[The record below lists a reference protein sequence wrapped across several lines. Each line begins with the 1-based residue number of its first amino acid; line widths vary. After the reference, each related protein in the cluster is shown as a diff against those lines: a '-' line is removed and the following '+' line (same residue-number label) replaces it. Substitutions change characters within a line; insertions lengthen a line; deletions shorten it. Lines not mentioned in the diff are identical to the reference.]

1 VLNRLRWFHLGDRL
15 NTLFHYRGDRFWLY
29 GYRFWLY
36 GRRLRFHRYRLWL
49 HRLRFFAFL
58 DLLSNLNHLFS
69 EGVSLF
75 FAVGRRFCFYVSDG
89 LNRGFWLRL
98 FNNRGLL
105 FGDLLFFVLLLSF
118 LLFLTKAQPGK
129 EATFFLF
136 CHLRL
141 HPSRLITGAIYMEA
155 KKMMK

>member
-1 VLNRLRWFHLGDRL
+1 ML
-15 NTLFHYRGDRFWLY
+15 
-29 GYRFWLY
+29 
-36 GRRLRFHRYRLWL
+36 
-49 HRLRFFAFL
+49 
-58 DLLSNLNHLFS
+58 
-69 EGVSLF
+69 
-75 FAVGRRFCFYVSDG
+75 AVGARFCFYVSDG
-89 LNRGFWLRL
+89 LNRGFRLRL
-98 FNNRGLL
+98 FNSGRL
-105 FGDLLFFVLLLSF
+105 FGDLLFFVLLLGF